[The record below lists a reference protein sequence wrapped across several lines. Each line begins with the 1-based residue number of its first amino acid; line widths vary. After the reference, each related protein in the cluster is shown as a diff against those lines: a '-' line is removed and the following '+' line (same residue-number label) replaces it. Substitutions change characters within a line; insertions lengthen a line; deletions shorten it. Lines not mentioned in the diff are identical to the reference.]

1 MTASYCCG
9 VSVTHM
15 DMGRASP
22 EVSSSVKQ
30 LVVNLYSVLKRSAL
44 LPPSGEEGCSLVST
58 TYYTPKR

>member
-44 LPPSGEEGCSLVST
+44 LPPSGEGGTVL
-58 TYYTPKR
+58 